1 MVPDEQTTGWLPG
14 SDIFSRYMA
23 ALVTKLSWKQNT
35 ELLCKNRWA
44 VFFIENKMRVIRHP
58 HRRRLG
64 RSSKKK
70 LLFPLGWKGSEKEN
84 EDRPSSPACYLETSV
99 SFSAAEQPAPT
110 QPLVWH
116 LEINRLTGGKLMDRH
131 TLYAG
136 TFICF
141 QIGIS
146 IQK

>member
-1 MVPDEQTTGWLPG
+1 MVPDQQTIRWLLG
-14 SDIFSRYMA
+14 SDIFSRLA

-44 VFFIENKMRVIRHP
+44 VFFVENKMWVIRHP
-58 HRRRLG
+58 RRHRLG
-64 RSSKKK
+64 RSSKKTIVPTRLK
-70 LLFPLGWKGSEKEN
+70 GKWKRKWRQTVFSCLLPGNQCVIF
-84 EDRPSSPACYLETSV
+84 SS
-99 SFSAAEQPAPT
+99 EQPAPT

-116 LEINRLTGGKLMDRH
+116 LEINRLTGRKLMDSH
-131 TLYAG
+131 TLYTG

-141 QIGIS
+141 RIGNF